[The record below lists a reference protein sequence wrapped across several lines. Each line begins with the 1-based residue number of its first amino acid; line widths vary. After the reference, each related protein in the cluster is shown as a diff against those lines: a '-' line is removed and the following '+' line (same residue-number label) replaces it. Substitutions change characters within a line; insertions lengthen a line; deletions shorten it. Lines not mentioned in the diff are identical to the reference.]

1 LRSALGDSV
10 TVGGGDLPDG
20 ACPLFLPILAADKAA
35 AARALRARGI
45 DALEFWNY
53 GAGDSAGDSSEV
65 RFLRSHVL
73 GLPIHQDVS
82 PRQLSY
88 IAAQFA
94 SVHPQAA

>member
-1 LRSALGDSV
+1 MKAII
-10 TVGGGDLPDG
+10 VGGGIGGLTT
-20 ACPLFLPILAADKAA
+20 ALM
-35 AARALRARGI
+35 LRARGI

-53 GAGDSAGDSSEV
+53 GAGDAADESPDV

-94 SVHPQAA
+94 NVHPQAA